1 MFGQL
6 ASLQMATGRVAT
18 LPSRAS
24 WGEACGLSCVQ
35 LRTAYRAELV
45 AARELQP
52 GPNPG
57 GTAVGLVSRPGQRLS
72 GPGLL
77 SGSRS
82 VGTSWYPHPRPA
94 TPSPRLR
101 VFSRSELA
109 RGTRP
114 CWDLSPRS
122 REGGRGFPLG
132 PGAGA
137 TASQDTAWSWGA
149 GLQHRLSSCRR
160 PSPRLARVQPACPP
174 RHPLPTREGREHG
187 AAGGG
192 GSRHAPPFR
201 GWDPGAWAEAPPL
214 PGPRFPPLRLGI
226 VTLGADTS
234 HSAQAASEPGLPSGE
249 QGRTQRP
256 QAARRLQQQI
266 LPFGS
271 WALQPKA
278 GPLGRAGQGADSQA
292 LLGSR
297 TGPRICVGR
306 ASGPSHPSYRAA
318 AGPLRGEPL

>member
-1 MFGQL
+1 MLGL
-6 ASLQMATGRVAT
+6 VTPITGRWARLSPGAGGRGHCKSRHGLELGSRVAT
-18 LPSRAS
+18 PAEQLQEAQPTPGTCPARLPPPAPPPDQ
-24 WGEACGLSCVQ
+24 G
-35 LRTAYRAELV
+35 
-45 AARELQP
+45 
-52 GPNPG
+52 
-57 GTAVGLVSRPGQRLS
+57 GQR
-72 GPGLL
+72 
-77 SGSRS
+77 
-82 VGTSWYPHPRPA
+82 A
-94 TPSPRLR
+94 
-101 VFSRSELA
+101 
-109 RGTRP
+109 
-114 CWDLSPRS
+114 
-122 REGGRGFPLG
+122 
-132 PGAGA
+132 
-137 TASQDTAWSWGA
+137 Q
-149 GLQHRLSSCRR
+149 
-160 PSPRLARVQPACPP
+160 
-174 RHPLPTREGREHG
+174 
-187 AAGGG
+187 GGG
-192 GSRHAPPFR
+192 GVGRADMLPPFR

-297 TGPRICVGR
+297 TGPRIRVGR
-306 ASGPSHPSYRAA
+306 ASGPSHPSHRAA